1 LNLLLTYLI
10 FGATAK
16 ASAAAVPAALPLCCR
31 FLCYARMVTK
41 RYCDGQ
47 HITMLI
53 MDNDV

>member
-1 LNLLLTYLI
+1 M
-10 FGATAK
+10 
-16 ASAAAVPAALPLCCR
+16 LP
-31 FLCYARMVTK
+31 FVLCYARMMTK